1 MKHNKQK
8 NVGIMFEILSHAVL
22 REVSEKR
29 NRRASRL
36 YALIKENFLKDT
48 EISKAYKIYSQFIYS
63 EARNVYSANLFIRNL
78 IKEYTVNVNKKKLDA
93 ELNRLSESISRI
105 TDKKNLLKI
114 NIPNYKTIA
123 SFHIRLH
130 EDNQYISSKEN
141 LVIDETLLDHLLE
154 NKVAKRIR
162 DVREQSKYEKKT
174 IEEIQTEKLA
184 LVIALQKF
192 DDIYGK
198 LLTKEQKLYLE
209 KYYTTTDA
217 IKYKR
222 WVDKKVNNLID
233 EIANKSPAIT
243 DEKITEKIELV
254 NEKLKGIV
262 EQKSVSTSNL
272 KDILLIVEMKD
283 KLDLF

>member
-1 MKHNKQK
+1 
-8 NVGIMFEILSHAVL
+8 MFEILSHAVL

>member
-1 MKHNKQK
+1 
-8 NVGIMFEILSHAVL
+8 MFEILSHAVL

-29 NRRASRL
+29 NRRAARL

-63 EARNVYSANLFIRNL
+63 EARNVYSANLFIQNL
-78 IKEYTVNVNKKKLDA
+78 IKEYVVNVNKKKLDA

-105 TDKKNLLKI
+105 TNKKNLLKI
-114 NIPNYKTIA
+114 NVPNYKTIA

-130 EDNQYISSKEN
+130 EGNQYISSKEN
-141 LVIDETLLDHLLE
+141 LIIDETLLDHLLE
-154 NKVAKRIR
+154 NKAAKRIR

-209 KYYTTTDA
+209 KYYTTA
-217 IKYKR
+217 EPAKYKR

-254 NEKLKGIV
+254 SEKLKGIV

-283 KLDLF
+283 KLELF

>member
-1 MKHNKQK
+1 
-8 NVGIMFEILSHAVL
+8 MFEILSHAVL

-29 NRRASRL
+29 NRRAARL

-48 EISKAYKIYSQFIYS
+48 EISKAYKIYSQFIHS

-93 ELNRLSESISRI
+93 ELSRLSESISRI

>member
-1 MKHNKQK
+1 
-8 NVGIMFEILSHAVL
+8 MFEILSHAVL

-93 ELNRLSESISRI
+93 ELSRLSESISRI

-130 EDNQYISSKEN
+130 EGNQYISSKEN
-141 LVIDETLLDHLLE
+141 LIIDETLLDHLLE
-154 NKVAKRIR
+154 NKAAKRIR

-209 KYYTTTDA
+209 KYYTTA
-217 IKYKR
+217 EPVKYKR

-243 DEKITEKIELV
+243 DEKIIEKIELV

>member
-1 MKHNKQK
+1 
-8 NVGIMFEILSHAVL
+8 MFEILSHAVL

-93 ELNRLSESISRI
+93 ELSRLSESISRI

>member
-1 MKHNKQK
+1 
-8 NVGIMFEILSHAVL
+8 MFEILSHAVL

-93 ELNRLSESISRI
+93 ELSRLSESISRI
-105 TDKKNLLKI
+105 TNKKNLLKI

-130 EDNQYISSKEN
+130 EGNQYISSKEN

-217 IKYKR
+217 TKYKR

>member
-78 IKEYTVNVNKKKLDA
+78 IKEYTVNVNKKKLNA
-93 ELNRLSESISRI
+93 ELSRLSESISRI

>member
-1 MKHNKQK
+1 
-8 NVGIMFEILSHAVL
+8 MFEILSHAVL

-78 IKEYTVNVNKKKLDA
+78 IKEYTVNVNKKKLNA
-93 ELNRLSESISRI
+93 ELSRLSESISRI

-209 KYYTTTDA
+209 KYYTTA
-217 IKYKR
+217 EPVKYKR

>member
-93 ELNRLSESISRI
+93 ELSRLSESISRI

-130 EDNQYISSKEN
+130 EGNQYISSKEN
-141 LVIDETLLDHLLE
+141 LIIDETLLDHLLE
-154 NKVAKRIR
+154 NKAAKRIR

>member
-1 MKHNKQK
+1 
-8 NVGIMFEILSHAVL
+8 MFEILSHAVL

-93 ELNRLSESISRI
+93 ELSRLSESISRI

-130 EDNQYISSKEN
+130 EGNQYISSKEN
-141 LVIDETLLDHLLE
+141 LIIDETLLDHLLE
-154 NKVAKRIR
+154 NKAAKRIR

>member
-1 MKHNKQK
+1 
-8 NVGIMFEILSHAVL
+8 MFEILSHAVL

-29 NRRASRL
+29 NRRAARL

-48 EISKAYKIYSQFIYS
+48 EISKAYKIYSQFIHS
-63 EARNVYSANLFIRNL
+63 EARNVYSANLFIQNL
-78 IKEYTVNVNKKKLDA
+78 IKEYVVNVDKKKLDA

-105 TDKKNLLKI
+105 TNKKNLLKI

-130 EDNQYISSKEN
+130 EGNQYISSKEN
-141 LVIDETLLDHLLE
+141 LIIDETLLDHLLE
-154 NKVAKRIR
+154 NKAAKRIR
-162 DVREQSKYEKKT
+162 DVREQSNYEKKT

>member
-1 MKHNKQK
+1 
-8 NVGIMFEILSHAVL
+8 MFEILSHAVL

-217 IKYKR
+217 TKYKR

>member
-48 EISKAYKIYSQFIYS
+48 EISKAYKIYSQFIHS
-63 EARNVYSANLFIRNL
+63 EARNVYSANLFIQNL
-78 IKEYTVNVNKKKLDA
+78 IKEYVVNVDKKKLDA

-105 TDKKNLLKI
+105 TNKKNLLKI

-130 EDNQYISSKEN
+130 EGNQYISSKEN
-141 LVIDETLLDHLLE
+141 LIIDETLLDHLLE
-154 NKVAKRIR
+154 NKAAKRIR

>member
-1 MKHNKQK
+1 
-8 NVGIMFEILSHAVL
+8 MFEILSHAVL

-29 NRRASRL
+29 NRRAARL

-48 EISKAYKIYSQFIYS
+48 EISKAYKIYSQFIHS

-78 IKEYTVNVNKKKLDA
+78 IKEYVVNVDKKKLDA

-105 TDKKNLLKI
+105 TNKKNLLKI
-114 NIPNYKTIA
+114 NVPNYKTIA

-141 LVIDETLLDHLLE
+141 LIIDETLLDHLLE
-154 NKVAKRIR
+154 NKAAKRIR

-174 IEEIQTEKLA
+174 IEEIQTEKL
-184 LVIALQKF
+184 

-198 LLTKEQKLYLE
+198 HLTKEQKLYLE
-209 KYYTTTDA
+209 KYYTTA
-217 IKYKR
+217 EPAKYKR

-254 NEKLKGIV
+254 SEKLKGIV

>member
-1 MKHNKQK
+1 
-8 NVGIMFEILSHAVL
+8 MFEILSHAVL

-93 ELNRLSESISRI
+93 ELSRLSESISRI
-105 TDKKNLLKI
+105 TNKKNLLKI

-130 EDNQYISSKEN
+130 EGNQYISSKEN
-141 LVIDETLLDHLLE
+141 LIIDETLLDHLLE
-154 NKVAKRIR
+154 NKAAKRIR

>member
-29 NRRASRL
+29 NRRAARL

-78 IKEYTVNVNKKKLDA
+78 IKEYTVNVNKKKLNA
-93 ELNRLSESISRI
+93 ELSRLSESISRI

>member
-8 NVGIMFEILSHAVL
+8 NVGIMFEVLSHAVL

-29 NRRASRL
+29 NHRAAKL

-78 IKEYTVNVNKKKLDA
+78 VSEYAKNINRKKLDA

-105 TDKKNLLKI
+105 TNKKNLLKI

-130 EDNQYISSKEN
+130 ETDQYISSREG
-141 LVIDETLLDHLLE
+141 LAIDEILMDHLLE
-154 NKVAKRIR
+154 NKTAKSIR
-162 DVREQSKYEKKT
+162 DIRSQSEFEKKT
-174 IEEIQTEKLA
+174 IEEIQTEKLS

-192 DDIYGK
+192 DDVYGK
-198 LLTKEQKLYLE
+198 LLTKEQKSYLE
-209 KYYTTTDA
+209 KYYTTSDPV
-217 IKYKR
+217 KYKR
-222 WVDKKVNNLID
+222 WVDKKVDNLID
-233 EIANKSPAIT
+233 EIAHKTPSIT
-243 DEKITEKIELV
+243 DEKIVNKIELV
-254 NEKLKGIV
+254 SEKLKGIMQQ
-262 EQKSVSTSNL
+262 ESVTTSNL

>member
-1 MKHNKQK
+1 
-8 NVGIMFEILSHAVL
+8 MFEILSHAVL

-93 ELNRLSESISRI
+93 ELSRLSESISRI
-105 TDKKNLLKI
+105 TNKKNLLKI

-130 EDNQYISSKEN
+130 EGNQYISSKEN
-141 LVIDETLLDHLLE
+141 LIIDETLLDHLLE
-154 NKVAKRIR
+154 NKAAKRIR

-209 KYYTTTDA
+209 KYYTTA
-217 IKYKR
+217 EPVKYKR

>member
-1 MKHNKQK
+1 
-8 NVGIMFEILSHAVL
+8 MFEILSHAVL

-105 TDKKNLLKI
+105 TNKKNLLKI

>member
-1 MKHNKQK
+1 M
-8 NVGIMFEILSHAVL
+8 
-22 REVSEKR
+22 
-29 NRRASRL
+29 

-48 EISKAYKIYSQFIYS
+48 EISKAYKIYSQFIHS
-63 EARNVYSANLFIRNL
+63 EARNVYSADLFIQNL
-78 IKEYTVNVNKKKLDA
+78 VKEYVVNVDKKKLNA

-105 TDKKNLLKI
+105 TNKKNLLKI

-130 EDNQYISSKEN
+130 EGNQYISSREK
-141 LVIDETLLDHLLE
+141 LIIDETLLDHLLE
-154 NKVAKRIR
+154 NKAAKRIR

-209 KYYTTTDA
+209 KYYTTA
-217 IKYKR
+217 EPAKYKR

-233 EIANKSPAIT
+233 EIADKSPAIT

-254 NEKLKGIV
+254 SEKLKGIV

>member
-1 MKHNKQK
+1 
-8 NVGIMFEILSHAVL
+8 MFEILSHAVL

-209 KYYTTTDA
+209 KYYTTTDV